1 MIEINLIKNHVPEN
15 VDIPEK
21 LLKKRRIVHLS
32 VILVTVVVSI
42 IALFYLAKTFKN
54 KITLKTTIPS
64 KTNIAKTKEKTH
76 VKNKEKIARKTKE
89 VKEKTIPLKTPKNE
103 ETKQKAIP
111 KINNQQ
117 VLKEI
122 KKRAESEPIFTITLQ
137 FESIPEKKTV
147 EQENAQL
154 PPLPKVFLPKRKKKK
169 TNKKSTSQF
178 YVVKIR
184 TNRPNEVSRILKK
197 LGVNYSKKRI
207 KTKVSSLYD
216 VYVGGFYSY
225 PQLVMFAKALKL
237 KGYKIYSFKNIN
249 LLYYV
254 CIDKGVDKKKML
266 AYKNVWGKTRFRVLF
281 LKKNITKYVTIF
293 TFTTTNSAIINSL
306 KKRGLS
312 PIIRR
317 IKNGA

>member
-1 MIEINLIKNHVPEN
+1 MIEINLIKNHVPES

-21 LLKKRRIVHLS
+21 LLKKRRLVHLS
-32 VILVTVVVSI
+32 FILVAVVVSI
-42 IALFYLAKTFKN
+42 AIVFYFARTFKS
-54 KITLKTTIPS
+54 KTTPKTIIPL
-64 KTNIAKTKEKTH
+64 KTNIAKTKEKPH
-76 VKNKEKIARKTKE
+76 VENKEKFARKTKE
-89 VKEKTIPLKTPKNE
+89 VKEKVIPLKTPKKKE
-103 ETKQKAIP
+103 MKQKAIP
-111 KINNQQ
+111 KINNQK

-147 EQENAQL
+147 EKENAQL
-154 PPLPKVFLPKRKKKK
+154 PPLPKVFLPKQKKKK

-184 TNRPNEVSRILKK
+184 TSRPNEVSRILKK

-207 KTKVSSLYD
+207 KTKVFSLYD

-249 LLYYV
+249 LLYYA
-254 CIDKGVDKKKML
+254 CIDKSVDKKKML
-266 AYKNVWGKTRFRVLF
+266 AYKNVWGKTRFRVIF

-306 KKRGLS
+306 KKRGLY